1 MSPIAKTPAPP
12 MQRLR
17 LAAEGFLLGVGAF
30 ALLSVAVPLIEAPLG
45 QALCRLP
52 SGQHFPPSACYLV
65 EALAFVLWLG
75 PTALIWHALLPS
87 AATLGAIRL
96 TSALSLGLLSAF
108 LLAAYGRRRGA
119 QALVLAS
126 LVLIA
131 LSTLIAAT
139 LVMSG

>member
-1 MSPIAKTPAPP
+1 MPVAMPPTPPVP
-12 MQRLR
+12 RWR
-17 LAAEGFLLGVGAF
+17 YAAEGFSLGIATF
-30 ALLSVAVPLIEAPLG
+30 ALLSVAVPLIEAPLA
-45 QALCRLP
+45 QSLCRLP
-52 SGQHFPPSACYLV
+52 PGQHFPSSACYLV

-96 TSALSLGLLSAF
+96 TSALFLGLLSAF

-131 LSTLIAAT
+131 ISTLIAAT
-139 LVMSG
+139 LVMSA